1 MWQNDI
7 HTGRHLTFPVPS
19 LFGHFQPFGQ
29 GVHCSWRPC
38 ENVPPGQSVAV
49 ATVVDGQNFPS
60 GQTVQACAF
69 PTEYVPKKRKK
80 DRWVE
85 GRFYEGNIYCWL
97 GEDSSS
103 INSNVFSLR
112 ALSANHVTYTILVS
126 QNMEQR
132 LCWCSKPIL
141 WGLNPWMGH
150 WYVYLC
156 GY

>member
-1 MWQNDI
+1 MWKNDI

-29 GVHCSWRPC
+29 GVHCSWRPY
-38 ENVPPGQSVAV
+38 ENVPPGQSVTV

-80 DRWVE
+80 EVWRKV
-85 GRFYEGNIYCWL
+85 YEGNIYYWL
-97 GEDSSS
+97 REDSSS
-103 INSNVFSLR
+103 INSNVFCLQ
-112 ALSANHVTYTILVS
+112 ALSVNHVTYTILVS

-132 LCWCSKPIL
+132 LCRCSKPIL

-150 WYVYLC
+150 
-156 GY
+156 